1 MWYCGAT
8 LLCIGNLLK
17 APEDANFR
25 FMKKIFSFALLLL
38 GAMAVQAQQNV
49 TQFLGIPIDG
59 SKQSML
65 LKLKNKGFRS
75 TSYDSDIL
83 KGEFNGREVTIHVVT
98 NNNKVYRIMLSDV
111 ANVDE
116 RSIQIR
122 FNTLC
127 EQFANNPRYFA
138 CPDRE
143 QTIPDDEDISYE
155 MTVNKKRYEAVF
167 YQKPDSIA
175 VREKFKAVLLEKY
188 MEEQLE
194 NPTEEIQEEIQ
205 SELYKFSMMEFMED
219 GLKRSVWFK
228 ISEFNGRYYISMYY
242 DNEYNRANGEDL

>member
-8 LLCIGNLLK
+8 LLCVGNFLK

-25 FMKKIFSFALLLL
+25 FMKKILSLALLLL
-38 GAMAVQAQQNV
+38 GSMTVQAQQNV

-59 SKQSML
+59 SKQRML
-65 LKLKNKGFRS
+65 MKLEAKGFRR
-75 TSYDSDIL
+75 TSYGGDVL
-83 KGEFNGREVTIHVVT
+83 EGEFNGRKVNVHVVT
-98 NNNKVYRIMLSDV
+98 NNDKVYRIMLSDV

-127 EQFANNPRYFA
+127 GQFANNPRYFSF
-138 CPDRE
+138 PDRD

-155 MTVNKKRYEAVF
+155 MTVHKKRYQAIF

-188 MEEQLE
+188 TEEQLE
-194 NPTEEIQEEIQ
+194 NPTEEIQEKIQ
-205 SELYKFSMMEFMED
+205 LELYKFSMMELED
-219 GLKRSVWFK
+219 GFKRLVWFK

-242 DNEYNRANGEDL
+242 DNEYNQANGEDL

>member
-25 FMKKIFSFALLLL
+25 FMKKILSLALLLL
-38 GAMAVQAQQNV
+38 GSMTVQAQQNV

-59 SKQSML
+59 SKQRML
-65 LKLKNKGFRS
+65 MKLEAKGFRR
-75 TSYDSDIL
+75 TSYGGDVL
-83 KGEFNGREVTIHVVT
+83 EGEFNGRKVNVHVVT
-98 NNNKVYRIMLSDV
+98 NNDKVYRIMLSDV

-127 EQFANNPRYFA
+127 GQFANNPRYFSLQ
-138 CPDRE
+138 D

-155 MTVNKKRYEAVF
+155 MTVHKKRYEAVF

-175 VREKFKAVLLEKY
+175 VREKFRAVLLEKY
-188 MEEQLE
+188 TEEQLE

-205 SELYKFSMMEFMED
+205 SELYKFSMMEFMD
-219 GLKRSVWFK
+219 WSKRSVWFM
-228 ISEFNGRYYISMYY
+228 ISEHRGRYYISMYY
-242 DNEYNRANGEDL
+242 DNEYNQANGEDL